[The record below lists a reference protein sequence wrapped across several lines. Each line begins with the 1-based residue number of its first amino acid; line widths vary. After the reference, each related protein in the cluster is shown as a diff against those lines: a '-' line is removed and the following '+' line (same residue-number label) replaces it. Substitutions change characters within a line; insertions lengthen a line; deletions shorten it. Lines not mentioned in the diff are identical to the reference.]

1 MRAGFP
7 PPDLVLINGKI
18 ITLDKKTKIA
28 EALAVHEG
36 KILLVGS
43 STEIDKLTDAKT
55 QCIDLKGKSVLSG
68 FIDAHTHVDL
78 VGIMT
83 SELVVDCHIPP
94 LRSVNDILE
103 KIREKTFTTPKGEL
117 IIGQGRWAQPYPT
130 RKQLDQVAP
139 DHPVLIKNTMH
150 SYWLNSS
157 ALKRFNITKDRPTS
171 KELFE
176 ADPGGI
182 IYRNPKTGEPTGF
195 VDEAWNY
202 LFPQSHSPF
211 SYEQTQ
217 SALKEGLNKYSSLG
231 VTTIT
236 EFVDFFESPMVYQD
250 LRKKGELNV
259 RLHIIPCIHGLQKTA
274 DFDSIIGLGLTTGF
288 GDEWIKFGGIKIFVD
303 RGIETS
309 LASIQLKE
317 WVMKAH
323 RHGIRVFMHANTRK
337 GQDMALEAIEAAV
350 EEMPEQ
356 NLRHRIEHM
365 GNRLIDLNYFD
376 RVKKSGSIA
385 LPTAYFMNIGRTFQE
400 GQKIFLFRTMLDKGL
415 CVPGNSDTG
424 GTEPEAPNPL
434 YQIWCMA
441 ERKDREGK
449 AVYPEERITVEEG
462 LQLYTIHSAFACLE
476 ENIKGSI
483 EPGKLADLVILEN
496 DPLTAYPSDLK
507 DIKVDITIVGGK
519 IVYRRTW

>member
-1 MRAGFP
+1 MCADFP
-7 PPDLVLINGKI
+7 TPDLVLINGKI
-18 ITLDKKTKIA
+18 ITLDNKTTIA
-28 EALAVHEG
+28 EALAVYEG

-43 STEIDKLTDAKT
+43 SREINQLVDAKT
-55 QCIDLKGKSVLSG
+55 PCIDLKGKSVLPG

-94 LRSVNDILE
+94 LGSVSDILD
-103 KIREKTFTTPKGEL
+103 KIRERTLTTPKGEL

-130 RKQLDQVAP
+130 KKQLDQVAP
-139 DHPVLIKNTMH
+139 NHPVLIKNTMH
-150 SYWLNSS
+150 SYYLNSL
-157 ALKRFNITKDRPTS
+157 ALNRFNITKGRPTL

-176 ADPGGI
+176 ADPCGI
-182 IYRNPKTGEPTGF
+182 IYRDPKTGEPTGF

-211 SYEQTQ
+211 PYEQTR
-217 SALKEGLNKYSSLG
+217 SAIKEGLNKYSSLG

-236 EFVDFFESPMVYQD
+236 ELVDFFESSMIYQD
-250 LRKKGELNV
+250 LRRNGELNI
-259 RLHIIPCIHGLQKTA
+259 RLQIIPCIHGLQKTA

-323 RHGIRVFMHANTRK
+323 RHSIRVLMHANTRK

-350 EEMPEQ
+350 EDMPEQ

-365 GNRLIDLNYFD
+365 GNRLIDINYFD

-434 YQIWCMA
+434 YQIQCMV
-441 ERKDREGK
+441 ERKDREGNP
-449 AVYPEERITVEEG
+449 VYPEERITVEEA
-462 LQLYTIHSAFACLE
+462 LKLYTRHSAFACLE

-483 EPGKLADLVILEN
+483 EPGRLADLAVLEKN
-496 DPLTAYPSDLK
+496 PLTSPENQLK
-507 DIKVDITIVGGK
+507 EIQVYMTIVNGK
-519 IVYRRTW
+519 IVYQRSD